1 MCMYLVT
8 FNNVVSQVNCLSV
21 QTQTWGT
28 VMRAQL
34 LYTSSLTADN
44 LNKIL
49 CFFAKQPAT

>member
-34 LYTSSLTADN
+34 SYTSSLTADN